1 MTGLLTPGL
10 VVQATT
16 IALEH
21 EPLPPDQVVAGAP
34 TTGFA
39 VLVEGSV
46 AGGGSEIG
54 GSAIGGSAIDG
65 SAIDGPAIEK
75 PEIGVWEMTPGTG
88 TDVEVDEVFV
98 VLAGRATLLMPG
110 LDAVELTPGSVV
122 QLAAGMVTTWTVHET
137 LRKLYVA

>member
-1 MTGLLTPGL
+1 MLTPGL

-39 VLVEGSV
+39 MLVEASPERSG
-46 AGGGSEIG
+46 
-54 GSAIGGSAIDG
+54 
-65 SAIDGPAIEK
+65 
-75 PEIGVWEMTPGTG
+75 PEIGVWEMTPGIA

-98 VLAGRATLLMPG
+98 VLAGRATVLMPG
-110 LDAVELTPGSVV
+110 LDAVELAPGSVG
-122 QLAAGMVTTWTVHET
+122 QLTAGMATTWTVHET
-137 LRKLYVA
+137 LRKIYVA

>member
-10 VVQATT
+10 LVRANAIVLQ
-16 IALEH
+16 H
-21 EPLPPDQVVAGAP
+21 EPLPADQVVAGAP

-54 GSAIGGSAIDG
+54 G
-65 SAIDGPAIEK
+65 
-75 PEIGVWEMTPGTG
+75 PEIGVWEMTPGTA

-98 VLAGRATLLMPG
+98 VLEGRATVLMPG

-122 QLAAGMVTTWTVHET
+122 QLTAGMATRWIVHET
-137 LRKLYVA
+137 LRKLYIA

>member
-34 TTGFA
+34 TTGLA
-39 VLVEGSV
+39 VLVEGAV
-46 AGGGSEIG
+46 AGGGSEG
-54 GSAIGGSAIDG
+54 GGSAIDKPDN
-65 SAIDGPAIEK
+65 SR
-75 PEIGVWEMTPGTG
+75 PEIGVWEMTPGTA

-98 VLAGRATLLMPG
+98 VIAGRATVLMPG

-122 QLAAGMVTTWTVHET
+122 QLTAGMATTWTVHET
-137 LRKLYVA
+137 LRKLYIA

>member
-1 MTGLLTPGL
+1 MTGILTPGAL
-10 VVQATT
+10 VQATT

-21 EPLPPDQVVAGAP
+21 EPLPADQVIEGAP
-34 TTGFA
+34 TTGLM
-39 VLVEGSV
+39 VLVEGSAEGQSPGV
-46 AGGGSEIG
+46 GG
-54 GSAIGGSAIDG
+54 
-65 SAIDGPAIEK
+65 
-75 PEIGVWEMTPGTG
+75 PEIGVWEMTPGTA

-122 QLAAGMVTTWTVHET
+122 KLAAGMVTTWTVHET

>member
-1 MTGLLTPGL
+1 VTGMLTPGL

-21 EPLPPDQVVAGAP
+21 ELLPPDQVIAGAP

-39 VLVEGSV
+39 VLVEASLER
-46 AGGGSEIG
+46 S
-54 GSAIGGSAIDG
+54 
-65 SAIDGPAIEK
+65 GPEV
-75 PEIGVWEMTPGTG
+75 GVWEMTPGTA

-110 LDAVELTPGSVV
+110 LDAVELTSGSVV
-122 QLAAGMVTTWTVHET
+122 QLTAGMVTTWIVYEP
-137 LRKLYVA
+137 LRKLYIA